1 VDGGDYDRAGA
12 AEADGAERAF
22 AALRAEVAA
31 QHRVLERIAAMLAA
45 PDRQEA
51 PDYSPTLGAIAREL
65 KAVTARLGALEKMPA
80 LAVTPGHQAAALRLE
95 IDKAGEEVRRG
106 LGHSRVELAG
116 AVRELHGLIGAVRER
131 RDQQQWLWTV
141 GGIGVMLGV
150 LLWFLLPLVLPWGA
164 GDWLAAL
171 PIGGGPLQAGAA
183 LMRRADPV
191 TWDRIVRLYRA
202 CPADRATKVCEAAMA
217 ARTARPHPSSR
228 VPGRHARAN

>member
-51 PDYSPTLGAIAREL
+51 PDYSPTLGAIAKEL
-65 KAVTARLGALEKMPA
+65 KAVTARLDTLERRTSPA
-80 LAVTPGHQAAALRLE
+80 TLGQQAIELRLE
-95 IDKAGEEVRRG
+95 IEKASEEVRRG
-106 LGHSRVELAG
+106 LGHSQDRLDG
-116 AVRELHGLIGAVRER
+116 AVRKLEGLIGSARER
-131 RDQQQWLWTV
+131 REQQQWLWTA
-141 GGIGVMLGV
+141 GGLGVMLGV

-171 PIGGGPLQAGAA
+171 PIGGGPLQAGAS
-183 LMRRADPV
+183 LMRRADPAA
-191 TWDRIVRLYRA
+191 WERMVRLYNA
-202 CPADRATKVCEAAMA
+202 CPADRATKLCAAA
-217 ARTARPHPSSR
+217 LARTAPPPPDRR
-228 VPGRHARAN
+228 VPGHARAN

>member
-1 VDGGDYDRAGA
+1 VDGGDHGLAGT
-12 AEADGAERAF
+12 AEADGAEQAF

-45 PDRQEA
+45 SDRQEA
-51 PDYSPTLGAIAREL
+51 PDYSPTLGAIAKEL
-65 KAVTARLGALEKMPA
+65 KAVTTRLGALERMPA
-80 LAVTPGHQAAALRLE
+80 LAGTPEQQTTGLRLE
-95 IDKAGEEVRRG
+95 IEKAGEEARRG
-106 LGHSRVELAG
+106 LGHSRVELDG

-171 PIGGGPLQAGAA
+171 PIGGGPWRAGAT
-183 LMRRADPV
+183 LMRRADPA
-191 TWDRIVRLYRA
+191 TWERMVRLYKA
-202 CPADRATKVCEAAMA
+202 CPPDRTTASCEAALA
-217 ARTARPHPSSR
+217 ARTRPPHPDRRTPS
-228 VPGRHARAN
+228 RHARAN

>member
-1 VDGGDYDRAGA
+1 VDGGEHGLAGA
-12 AEADGAERAF
+12 AEADGAEQAF

-45 PDRQEA
+45 SDRQEA

-65 KAVTARLGALEKMPA
+65 KSVTARLEALEQMPA
-80 LAVTPGHQAAALRLE
+80 LAVTPGRQAAELRLE
-95 IDKAGEEVRRG
+95 LDKAGEEVQRA
-106 LGHSRVELAG
+106 LGHSRVELDG
-116 AVRELHGLIGAVRER
+116 AVRTLHGLIGAVRER

-171 PIGGGPLQAGAA
+171 PIGGGPWQAGAA
-183 LMRRADPV
+183 LMQRADPAV
-191 TWDRIVRLYRA
+191 WERMVRLDRA
-202 CPADRATKVCEAAMA
+202 CPPDSATALCEAAMT
-217 ARTARPHPSSR
+217 ARTRPPPPDRR

>member
-1 VDGGDYDRAGA
+1 VDGGEFGPAGA

-31 QHRVLERIAAMLAA
+31 QHRVLERMAAALAA
-45 PDRQEA
+45 PDRQEM
-51 PDYSPTLGAIAREL
+51 PDYSPTLGAIAKEL

-106 LGHSRVELAG
+106 LGHSRAELAG
-116 AVRELHGLIGAVRER
+116 AVSALRELIGAVRER

-164 GDWLAAL
+164 GDWLDAL
-171 PIGGGPLQAGAA
+171 PIGGGPLQAGAT
-183 LMRRADPV
+183 LMQRADPA
-191 TWDRIVRLYRA
+191 TWERMVRLYRA
-202 CPADRATKVCEAAMA
+202 CPPNRATELCEAAMA
-217 ARTARPHPSSR
+217 ARTARPHPDRR
-228 VPGRHARAN
+228 VPSHHARTN